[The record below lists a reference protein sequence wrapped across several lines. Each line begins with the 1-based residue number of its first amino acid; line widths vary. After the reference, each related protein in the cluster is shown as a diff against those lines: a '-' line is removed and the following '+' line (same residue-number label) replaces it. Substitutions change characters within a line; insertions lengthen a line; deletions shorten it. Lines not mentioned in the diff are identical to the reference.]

1 MQLTAKLAR
10 VRIADDVFVSGDG
23 ILLPNITVSLGEDLR
38 SSTCSFSLNDPGLLI
53 GAKYREISVKE
64 GGIQV
69 PSELLDAPKQVAA
82 TTGTAT
88 TGAIPSAPPPGG
100 LTNYAAGSQGE
111 IVLGI
116 VKECLK
122 NGINDPTK
130 IAFMIAVA
138 EGESSLNHN
147 AKGARNEGAGNYY
160 GRSLVQITFDY
171 NYKEASKVVGVD
183 LIANPDR
190 VHEPAISTALL
201 IWGVKRGWCSRGG
214 IDKYVTGPNS
224 DLATAY
230 RAIQGGVWGERYQTF
245 FNKWFK
251 QVPALI
257 QQAGGAATPPPPPP
271 PPPADPMS
279 TATPAA
285 ATPPT
290 TETPPPVEASKK
302 GTEIIIEIAVGYS
315 ATWKEAIA
323 FHFIHTETKTSW
335 DADGKQTTTF
345 GGKSIRWLLT
355 RVPVTQSFENI
366 NFKQF
371 TEMQVSGF
379 NLKLDMEGSGLTFQ
393 HLSQDGQTPLDVLFR
408 ESKRL
413 GFRIA
418 EGIGKKSN
426 TLIVEPFARPN
437 FTNLIID
444 EEILIKPAIFT
455 DKARASSSSAPAATV
470 SAPETGTGEAKS
482 AIARDTGDMSSTKP
496 ESKAGTG
503 QKPGSGGVTGAT
515 ATPVGGTV
523 KPDAVK
529 MAVPTATTT
538 TTTPPTATTAIASGA
553 APSAIATTSKA
564 GASQEKNAT
573 TKVEGPV
580 KITKP
585 DGTVVETTITTEQKL
600 EPTQVTRK
608 KTTKTDVTKTE
619 AATQTT
625 TKVEAVTIT
634 EGKTKTVTT
643 ITEPGKQPATTT
655 KEEKKVS
662 AQDQK
667 LLEQAKASVGSST
680 VAATGAG
687 APANADPVTGLPNQ
701 KAGFI
706 DLKDGRAEAEV
717 IADESRR
724 VKGYEDSY
732 TLVMNSDTLQLVPG
746 QIVALSK
753 RLFPDPFATE
763 KRIATV
769 DHNFQAGTTTINTYT
784 PQAQLPAGSTNA
796 VAAASP
802 SSPTQLA
809 TPTSAPGK
817 FIFPVPKGAT
827 TIGDGYGTRAN
838 REPGYRHNILDIT
851 APRSTPAVAM
861 ADGIVTDIA
870 PNAGGAGNL
879 MTITHGGG
887 YVATYMHGVSG
898 KFALVPVGAQV
909 KQGQD
914 VFLIN
919 STGGSTGDHL
929 HLKFT
934 LNGSY
939 CLLSRVGIDV
949 LKLGLPLEQ
958 YNKTCDKY

>member
-1 MQLTAKLAR
+1 MQLAAKIAR
-10 VRIADDVFVSGDG
+10 VRIADDVYVSGDG
-23 ILLPNITVSLGEDLR
+23 LLLPNITISLGEDQR
-38 SSTCSFSLNDPGLLI
+38 SSTCSFSVNDEGLKI

-69 PSELLDAPKQVAA
+69 PSELLDSPKQVAP

-88 TGAIPSAPPPGG
+88 TGAIPSAPPVGG
-100 LTNYAAGSQGE
+100 LTNYTAGSQAE

-171 NYKEASKVVGVD
+171 NYKEASKVVGID
-183 LIANPDR
+183 LIANPDK

-201 IWGVKRGWCSRGG
+201 VWGVKRGWCGIGG

-224 DLATAY
+224 SLASAY
-230 RAIQGGVWGERYQTF
+230 RSIQGGVWGERYQQF
-245 FNKWFK
+245 FNKWLP
-251 QVPALI
+251 QIPGLI
-257 QQAGGAATPPPPPP
+257 QQAGGTAAPPPP
-271 PPPADPMS
+271 PPPAKPME
-279 TATPAA
+279 ATPAQ

-290 TETPPPVEASKK
+290 TTEVAPSVEVSKK
-302 GTEIIIEIAVGYS
+302 GTEIIIELAVGYTAS
-315 ATWKEAIA
+315 WKDAIA

-335 DADGKQTTTF
+335 DADGKQITTF
-345 GGKSIRWLLT
+345 SGKSIRWLLT
-355 RVPVTQSFENI
+355 RVPMTQSFENV
-366 NFKQF
+366 NLKQF
-371 TEMQVSGF
+371 AELQLSGF
-379 NLKLDMEGSGLTFQ
+379 NLKLEMEGAGATFQ

-418 EGIGKKSN
+418 EGIGKKSD
-426 TLIVEPFARPN
+426 TLIVEPFARPD
-437 FTNLIID
+437 FTGFIID
-444 EEILIKPAIFT
+444 EEILIKPAVFT

-482 AIARDTGDMSSTKP
+482 AIARDTGDMGQTKP
-496 ESKAGTG
+496 DSKAGTG

-515 ATPVGGTV
+515 TAPVGGTV
-523 KPDAVK
+523 KPDAMK
-529 MAVPTATTT
+529 PTTTAATGTTATATATTPA
-538 TTTPPTATTAIASGA
+538 TPTP
-553 APSAIATTSKA
+553 ATTSTTAA
-564 GASQEKNAT
+564 GTTDKNVT
-573 TKVEGPV
+573 RKVEGPV
-580 KITKP
+580 KVTKA
-585 DGTVVETTITTEQKL
+585 DGTVVETTITTDQKL
-600 EPTQVTRK
+600 EASPTPQVTRT
-608 KTTKTDVTKTE
+608 KTTKSVVTKTG
-619 AATQTT
+619 AAAQTT
-625 TKVEAVTIT
+625 TKVEVTTIT
-634 EGKTKTVTT
+634 EGNTKIATT
-643 ITEPGKQPATTT
+643 LTEPGKQPATTT

-680 VAATGAG
+680 ATTAGAG

-701 KAGFI
+701 QPGFI
-706 DLKDGRAEAEV
+706 DLRDGKAEAEV

-732 TLVMNSDTLQLVPG
+732 VLVMNSDTLQLVPG
-746 QIVALSK
+746 QIVSLSK

-769 DHNFQAGTTTINTYT
+769 DHNFEAGTTSINTYT
-784 PQAQLPAGSTNA
+784 PQAQLPAG
-796 VAAASP
+796 AAPAATP
-802 SSPTQLA
+802 AAPGAAPMQLA

-827 TIGDGYGTRAN
+827 TIGDGYGTRAG
-838 REPGYRHNILDIT
+838 RAPGYRHNILDVT

-861 ADGIVTDIA
+861 ADGTVTDIA

-887 YVATYMHGVSG
+887 YVCTFMHGVSG
-898 KFALVPVGAQV
+898 NFALVPVGTQV
-909 KQGQD
+909 KQGQP

-919 STGGSTGDHL
+919 STGGSSGDHL

-939 CLLSRVGIDV
+939 CLLSKVGIFV
-949 LKLGLPLEQ
+949 LKMGLPLEQ
-958 YNKTCDKY
+958 YNKTCNEY